1 MRSFYLQ
8 SCRPTYFSNISATIT
23 WFFWSIT
30 LSTQWLSS
38 KESTCNQG
46 DMGSIPVLGR
56 SPGGG
61 HGNPLQYSCL
71 ENPQGPTWVDG
82 WSCRTCHQLDDPEDR
97 PVGRVEGGDQVES
110 QRPGK
115 QMGIQDRETEAWAY
129 WWTLCPVML
138 WLQSPVSFV
147 KSKSFCYG
155 WFGAPVKHF
164 MYWPLVDL
172 CRILVGAILFEYHLS
187 GAWGTSLS

>member
-71 ENPQGPTWVDG
+71 GSPMDRGAWQTTVHKVKKRIQLKWLSTQHKYRVSQGVWVLNTHAHTHTPTQTHTNPACQ
-82 WSCRTCHQLDDPEDR
+82 WSRHKSHRFDPWFGKILWR
-97 PVGRVEGGDQVES
+97 RAWQPIPVLLPGRI
-110 QRPGK
+110 PGTEEPGRL
-115 QMGIQDRETEAWAY
+115 QPMG
-129 WWTLCPVML
+129 
-138 WLQSPVSFV
+138 LQS
-147 KSKSFCYG
+147 
-155 WFGAPVKHF
+155 
-164 MYWPLVDL
+164 
-172 CRILVGAILFEYHLS
+172 
-187 GAWGTSLS
+187 